1 MIALLCIALALYAL
15 RGFSEYLV
23 SADLFGWRVPSWYS
37 RSRVNNWP
45 GWIPFR
51 DDFHLW
57 QFIRNRAANAA
68 PFLIAGITLS
78 ARAEWYHAVI
88 LYAVSEILWII
99 GHGATFSALARW
111 YAKTS
116 TSAN

>member
-15 RGFSEYLV
+15 RGLAEYLV

-51 DDFHLW
+51 DDFHAW
-57 QFIRNRAANAA
+57 QFVRNRAANLA
-68 PFLIAGITLS
+68 PFLVALTILLMPAK
-78 ARAEWYHAVI
+78 WYHAVI
-88 LYAVSEILWII
+88 LYAVSEVLWVV
-99 GHGATFSALARW
+99 GHGITFSALKKW
-111 YAKTS
+111 YNK
-116 TSAN
+116 

>member
-68 PFLIAGITLS
+68 PFLVALTILPTAAT
-78 ARAEWYHAVI
+78 WYIIGA
-88 LYAVSEILWII
+88 YAVSEVLWIV
-99 GHGATFSALARW
+99 GHGSTFSALARW

-116 TSAN
+116 TPAN

>member
-15 RGFSEYLV
+15 RGLAEYLV

-51 DDFHLW
+51 DDFHVW
-57 QFIRNRAANAA
+57 QFVRNRAANAA
-68 PFLIAGITLS
+68 PCFVIISVTS
-78 ARAEWYHAVI
+78 PIWYHAVI
-88 LYAVSEILWII
+88 LYAVSEVLWIV
-99 GHGATFSALARW
+99 GHGITFSALARW

-116 TSAN
+116 TLAN